1 MKNNRKIL
9 IIGAAWVGD
18 MVMAQTLFKLLKQRT
33 PECQIDVLAP
43 AWTKPLLNRMPEVQ
57 ESLDSPFDHGE
68 FRLMDRYR
76 LGLTLRERRYD
87 QAIVLPNSY
96 KSALVPW
103 FAKVPW
109 RTGWMREMRYA
120 LLNDVRYLNKKQ
132 LPLMIQRFIALGL
145 EKGESLPDELPHPEL
160 QISESNVNTTLHRF
174 SLSAD
179 TPILSLC
186 PGAEFGPS
194 KQWPVSYFAE
204 VANVKL
210 AEGWQVW
217 LFGSAKDKSV
227 TDSIVSLVSRPIENL
242 AGVTQLSEAV
252 DLLSL
257 ASLVVTNDS
266 GLMHI
271 AAALQ
276 RPLVAVY
283 GSTSPD
289 FTPPL
294 SSQAK
299 ILKSSLSCS
308 PCFKRHCP
316 YGHHRCMKELT
327 PRRLLELADNYNH
340 FFLLKNL

>member
-1 MKNNRKIL
+1 MNNNRKIL
-9 IIGAAWVGD
+9 IIGPAWVGD
-18 MVMAQTLFKLLKQRT
+18 MVMAQMLFRLLKQRMSQ
-33 PECQIDVLAP
+33 CQIDVLAP
-43 AWTKPLLNRMPEVQ
+43 AWTKPLLDRMPEVQ
-57 ESLDSPFDHGE
+57 ESLDSPFSHGE
-68 FRLMDRYR
+68 FRLIDRYH
-76 LGLTLRERRYD
+76 LGLILRKRRYD

-103 FAKVPW
+103 FAKVPR
-109 RTGWMREMRYA
+109 RTGWMGEMRYT
-120 LLNDVRYLNKKQ
+120 LLNDIRYLNKKQ

-145 EKGESLPDELPHPEL
+145 EKGESLSDKFFYPEL
-160 QISESNVNTTLHRF
+160 KISKSNVNTTLHQF
-174 SLSAD
+174 SLSAE
-179 TPILSLC
+179 TPILALC

-204 VANVKL
+204 VANAKL

-217 LFGSAKDKSV
+217 LFGSMKDKSV
-227 TDSIVSLVSRPIENL
+227 TDSIVSLVTHPIQNL
-242 AGVTQLSEAV
+242 AGLTQLSETV

-271 AAALQ
+271 AAALH
-276 RPLVAVY
+276 RSLVAVY

-316 YGHHRCMKELT
+316 YGRRYHPCMKELT
-327 PRRLLELADNYNH
+327 PKRVLELVG
-340 FFLLKNL
+340 